1 MLKDMDFEVKSHMSV
16 VSEDMLNAITRK
28 IQEEKQSSIA
38 EVKRQK
44 AKKIAESKVIPLD
57 KKHLKIQVEA
67 VVAAVEAAVVDR
79 VEVRVEAV
87 EGKRWTQSG
96 YGGPPAPEK
105 EDGARR
111 RSKRRG
117 KRDSDPMQDMRDGLT
132 EKREVTARSAAP
144 PVDDGNRG
152 GADVVG
158 LSAAAVEVK
167 PSMPRKCRKICAAR

>member
-67 VVAAVEAAVVDR
+67 VVAVVEAAAVVDR
-79 VEVRVEAV
+79 GEVRVEAV
-87 EGKRWTQSG
+87 EGEALDPIRLWRPQPQRKKMVRVVAASAEGSAIVTQ
-96 YGGPPAPEK
+96 
-105 EDGARR
+105 
-111 RSKRRG
+111 
-117 KRDSDPMQDMRDGLT
+117 
-132 EKREVTARSAAP
+132 
-144 PVDDGNRG
+144 
-152 GADVVG
+152 
-158 LSAAAVEVK
+158 
-167 PSMPRKCRKICAAR
+167 CRTCAMG